1 MPYRLIRLRSDGTS
15 EVEVLNS
22 LRNAYVLCKG
32 EDETHWHRMV
42 FPAVLAAFNEQPRA
56 HLRVSWNDAAYPG
69 QPLVINY
76 IQGIESVNDAMPRLA
91 YPGAQAAQPAA
102 NAPQPAV
109 NAPQPQPQPQ
119 PCVCNHDP
127 RPGPQMIG

>member
-22 LRNAYVLCKG
+22 LRNAYALCKG
-32 EDETHWHRMV
+32 DDETYWHRMV
-42 FPAVLAAFNEQPRA
+42 FPAVLAAFNEQPRTQ
-56 HLRVSWNDAAYPG
+56 LRVSWNDAAYPG

-91 YPGAQAAQPAA
+91 YPGAQAPQPAA
-102 NAPQPAV
+102 NVPVPNAQQP
-109 NAPQPQPQPQ
+109 
-119 PCVCNHDP
+119 PCVCNHGP